1 MLEKKVAASVL
12 LVLFLTGPV
21 ALSEEDVGA
30 LGLMVPGVREGNV
43 PDPYLYYPD
52 TYPAAAVAGANPLL
66 QQECTYEYV
75 YSEGRVLSADDTI
88 FQVTSFFDTGVDWA
102 FEVDLPNLSPCE
114 VGYLKITWDAQ
125 AEVPEYD
132 GGGYAGIGLVC
143 EVEQMTFDG
152 LKIVPCPG
160 THVFNPFIIRTD
172 SFGGGEL
179 AHCSYQGVLLAPAV
193 IDGDPLGSEG
203 NPVTVRIGFVQSHT
217 STPPY
222 PTNSRVANQ
231 NMVIDVGPA
240 PEPPPPPQ
248 GGEWDRD

>member
-1 MLEKKVAASVL
+1 MLEKKVAASVFL
-12 LVLFLTGPV
+12 ALFLAAPV
-21 ALSEEDVGA
+21 AHSEEDIGA
-30 LGLMVPGVREGNV
+30 LGLMVPGVREATV

-52 TYPAAAVAGANPLL
+52 TYPAPAGASGNPLL

-75 YSEGRVLSADDTI
+75 YSEGRVVSADDTI
-88 FQVTSFFDTGVDWA
+88 FQVTAFFDSGVDWA
-102 FEVDLPNLSPCE
+102 FEVDIPNTEACE

-125 AEVPEYD
+125 AEVPEYV

-143 EVEQMTFDG
+143 EVEQETADG

-179 AHCSYQGVLLAPAV
+179 AHCSYQGVLFAPAV

-222 PTNSRVANQ
+222 PINSRVANQ

-240 PEPPPPPQ
+240 PGPPPPPKSDEL
-248 GGEWDRD
+248 GLD